1 MKSIYISDEIHR
13 RAKLRAAETGVPLK
27 QWVEQW
33 VEQGLRSATPQTPPP
48 EPPPQLREPVATC
61 EAPVAIQVTPQDA
74 DAERSRAEAFIDDLE
89 RRGLLVRGERL
100 REQFQAEYLAL
111 RRELGLTGPP
121 PSEPPSIEEIRAI
134 FQRQRELHPEV
145 PSLGEILRQMRE
157 EE

>member
-48 EPPPQLREPVATC
+48 EPPPQLREPVATY

-89 RRGLLVRGERL
+89 RRGVLVRGERL
-100 REQFQAEYLAL
+100 REQFQAEYLAW

-121 PSEPPSIEEIRAI
+121 PTEPPDIEAVRAS
-134 FQRQRELHPEV
+134 FRRQRELYPNV
-145 PSLGEILRQMRE
+145 PTVTEMIIQMRE